1 MPNGL
6 FSMLNPWLQ
15 SIDGAAIFIQHGVHI
30 IITVILVV
38 DLFPKPAEEL
48 RLSGLQRENINI
60 YGDSQFHALKLIN
73 DP

>member
-1 MPNGL
+1 MIHDSKTTAPHLYFLQQMPNGL

-48 RLSGLQRENINI
+48 VFQVCRET
-60 YGDSQFHALKLIN
+60 A
-73 DP
+73 